1 MNKKIRKLTYSAL
14 LLAMAYVLPFLTA
27 NIPEIGSMLCPMHI
41 PVLLCGFVCGPVW
54 GLTVG
59 AAAPLLRSL
68 TIHMPPLYPAASA
81 MAFELAV
88 YGFATGVL
96 YRMFPKRIGYTYAAL
111 IISMV
116 AGRLVWGAARLIM
129 AGISD
134 MDFGFAAFISGAVT
148 TAIPGIILQIVI
160 VPALIYALEKG
171 NFILE

>member
-1 MNKKIRKLTYSAL
+1 MNKNVKKLTYSAL

-54 GLTVG
+54 GLAVG
-59 AAAPLLRSL
+59 AVAPLLRSL
-68 TIHMPPLYPAASA
+68 TIQMPPLYPAASA

-96 YRMFPKRIGYTYAAL
+96 YRMFPKKIGYTYATL
-111 IISMV
+111 IISMT
-116 AGRLVWGAARLIM
+116 AGRLVWGAARLVM

-134 MDFGFAAFISGAVT
+134 MEFGFTAFVSGAVT
-148 TAIPGIILQIVI
+148 TAIPGIILQIMI
-160 VPALIYALEKG
+160 VPALVFALEKG
-171 NFILE
+171 GFVIE